1 LQNIRYL
8 AMLMHLAVPEHFDP
22 VISPPDGLTFDEMQ
36 ENEIRDLWADSYVQI
51 DERTVNV

>member
-1 LQNIRYL
+1 
-8 AMLMHLAVPEHFDP
+8 MHLAVPEHFDP